1 MVLIESLGALL
12 RDGGGRTFAPHASP
26 VVIDLRAPAA
36 YSENHLVDANSVP
49 IADLKRR
56 MYELPP
62 PGEWPIELL
71 GEAHEISLAQELLT
85 PRGWT
90 CASKGLQQRLS
101 TPIALGARCHHLC

>member
-1 MVLIESLGALL
+1 MLHTAIELSEMVIEQLGQLL

-56 MYELPP
+56 MYEL
-62 PGEWPIELL
+62 
-71 GEAHEISLAQELLT
+71 SLTANGQ
-85 PRGWT
+85 
-90 CASKGLQQRLS
+90 
-101 TPIALGARCHHLC
+101 